1 MPRTRAL
8 VLCAV
13 ALGAALVVAFVL
25 APSGV
30 DPSTVAPPPASR
42 GADPVEPASRPLGH
56 DLSAPM
62 PSPAVEPPSSP
73 DMPRTNAGAETA
85 PLAVRLVVPTTREK
99 TIRVVRD
106 GSAAAGLIVQLYAL
120 LGPHQSLSE
129 LVARTRGMAA
139 TFAAATDVEG
149 LVRVSG
155 DWPNGALLCCQLGQ
169 GFACALL
176 RAPREAGEWHRL
188 ELGSA
193 TVRGVVYDTD
203 GRPRAGTLVQA
214 IGETQTGPGTW
225 RSRETLFAV
234 TDASGAFEIPGL
246 PRELVDVYCRVD
258 AGSSREQRRVDTTSA
273 QVPRL
278 CFGNPPG
285 ARVLRGRILDADGE
299 PLPGYGM
306 VRCRDAA
313 TGEQRFVYS
322 DIDGSFQTKLPVG
335 VWFAAVEGGNQEP
348 APSPIEECIDIVGI
362 DVTRD
367 LRSAGKNIVC
377 TLRFADPNAPAWTA
391 ELGLE
396 LTNGSGRTWNRPPV
410 RTGDAYTMV
419 WCGLAAGS
427 YRLRCREG
435 KRIELVG
442 APADGFEID
451 LNGPAATRRLEVV
464 LR

>member
-8 VLCAV
+8 VCCAV
-13 ALGAALVVAFVL
+13 ALCVALVVAFVL
-25 APSGV
+25 QPSAV

-42 GADPVEPASRPLGH
+42 VVDPVEVASRAFGH

-85 PLAVRLVVPTTREK
+85 PLAVRLVVQTTRDN

-106 GSAAAGLIVQLYAL
+106 GASAAGLIVQLYAL
-120 LGPHQSLSE
+120 AHPHQTLSE
-129 LVARTRGMAA
+129 LVARTRGMAPTFIA
-139 TFAAATDVEG
+139 TTDAEG
-149 LVRVSG
+149 LVRVTG
-155 DWPNGALLCCQLGQ
+155 DWPNGALLWCQLGQ
-169 GFACALL
+169 GFACELL
-176 RAPREAGEWHRL
+176 RAPRGAGEWHRL

-193 TVRGVVYDTD
+193 TVRGIVYDPE

-246 PRELVDVYCRVD
+246 PRELVDVSCSIDGAAR
-258 AGSSREQRRVDTTSA
+258 SEQRRVDTTSA
-273 QVPRL
+273 QVPRV

-285 ARVLRGRILDADGE
+285 ACVLRGRILDQDGE
-299 PLPGYGM
+299 PLPGYAM

-313 TGEQRFVYS
+313 TGEQRVVHS
-322 DIDGSFQTKLPVG
+322 DSGGSFQTKLPVG
-335 VWFAAVEGGNQEP
+335 VWFAAVEGGNQD
-348 APSPIEECIDIVGI
+348 ASPESIEECIDIVAS

-367 LRSAGKNIVC
+367 LRSAGKNVVC
-377 TLRFADPNAPAWTA
+377 TLRFADPRTPAWTA

-396 LTNGSGRTWNRPPV
+396 LTNGSVRTWNRPPV
-410 RTGDAYTMV
+410 RTGDSYTMV
-419 WCGLAAGS
+419 WRGLAAGS

-435 KRIELVG
+435 QRIEIVG
-442 APADGFEID
+442 APADGFEVD
-451 LNGPAATRRLEVV
+451 LNGPAATRRIEVV